1 MATPLPIQ
9 SPLRHLDPRAVSL
22 AARAEARNRET
33 RLPPISVF
41 RWWARRT
48 DAIFGGIIEAL
59 QQDRDGDLMIA
70 DPFAGGG
77 VIPLAALARGCRV
90 YAQEIDPWAANGI
103 AAMLSLPSPVDFQR
117 AREQFAA
124 RADKVATQA
133 YGTVGSDGLPAMISH
148 TFRVAEAAC
157 SACQRVGALYPSA
170 LVTLLARVERGR
182 SEAFLA
188 CPAGHLFR
196 GHRKNVQV
204 CPECSLRTDPEAAY
218 TERRRITCP
227 CGATES
233 LAERASKAG
242 LTWRVVLV
250 ERILSSGRREID
262 IPTPAEIVQAEG
274 SRWKPTR
281 DLGEIPRGQETRV
294 LLRHGLKSW
303 NDLYPARQ
311 RVVLER
317 LLALAPNAKQDPT
330 VARLIRLAV
339 VGTAEMAGHASRW
352 DRFYL
357 KSYEAMANHRFN
369 FTTFSAEPNVCGTE
383 SAGRGTVLRRLR
395 LFERACQWLRS
406 RCATPKIVGPV
417 SSRKGRRKV
426 SGWQGLVVEGSS
438 ERMLLPAKSCDAV
451 VTDPPYHD
459 DVQYGEL
466 SLPLRSWAGLD
477 LAEPFGGNAV
487 VNRATGE
494 NTSTGAYRD
503 LLTRIFSEAHRVLQD
518 DGHLILSYANREP
531 AAWVALFEALD
542 AAGFRAV
549 GYTILHSENDTDFA
563 KRGVA
568 ACNHDLLMDLVP
580 KSLLPIEQF
589 APDGAWELT
598 EQRFLAFVGAR
609 FLSIGESQGP
619 WQEGFVEALRDSEFL
634 GNPPPETGNR
644 RAGRSVG

>member
-22 AARAEARNRET
+22 EARAEARNRET

-133 YGTVGSDGLPAMISH
+133 YGTVGSDGLPAIISH

-157 SACQRVGALYPSA
+157 SACQRVGALYPNA

-196 GHRKNVQV
+196 GHRK
-204 CPECSLRTDPEAAY
+204 
-218 TERRRITCP
+218 
-227 CGATES
+227 
-233 LAERASKAG
+233 
-242 LTWRVVLV
+242 
-250 ERILSSGRREID
+250 
-262 IPTPAEIVQAEG
+262 
-274 SRWKPTR
+274 
-281 DLGEIPRGQETRV
+281 
-294 LLRHGLKSW
+294 
-303 NDLYPARQ
+303 
-311 RVVLER
+311 
-317 LLALAPNAKQDPT
+317 
-330 VARLIRLAV
+330 
-339 VGTAEMAGHASRW
+339 
-352 DRFYL
+352 
-357 KSYEAMANHRFN
+357 
-369 FTTFSAEPNVCGTE
+369 
-383 SAGRGTVLRRLR
+383 
-395 LFERACQWLRS
+395 
-406 RCATPKIVGPV
+406 
-417 SSRKGRRKV
+417 
-426 SGWQGLVVEGSS
+426 
-438 ERMLLPAKSCDAV
+438 
-451 VTDPPYHD
+451 
-459 DVQYGEL
+459 DV
-466 SLPLRSWAGLD
+466 
-477 LAEPFGGNAV
+477 
-487 VNRATGE
+487 
-494 NTSTGAYRD
+494 
-503 LLTRIFSEAHRVLQD
+503 
-518 DGHLILSYANREP
+518 
-531 AAWVALFEALD
+531 
-542 AAGFRAV
+542 
-549 GYTILHSENDTDFA
+549 
-563 KRGVA
+563 
-568 ACNHDLLMDLVP
+568 HDLLMDLVP